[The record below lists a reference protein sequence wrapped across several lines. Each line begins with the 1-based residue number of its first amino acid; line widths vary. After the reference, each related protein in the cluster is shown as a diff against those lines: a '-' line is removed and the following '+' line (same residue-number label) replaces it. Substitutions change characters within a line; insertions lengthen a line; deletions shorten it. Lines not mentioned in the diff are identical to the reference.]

1 MHDDRFGKKTWKI
14 IPKKGKDRYTQL
26 KKKENVVY
34 F

>member
-26 KKKENVVY
+26 KKKKKM
-34 F
+34 